1 MMYCGI
7 SNRDYFIIKVI
18 FSQYNIIVI
27 LFTLGR
33 QCCSEE
39 GILLRGGNLLW
50 GQKLLWDGSCSGKRN
65 AK

>member
-1 MMYCGI
+1 MMYYGI

-39 GILLRGGNLLW
+39 GINSGELLW
-50 GQKLLWDGSCSGKRN
+50 SRIGIEFALVLWGRN
-65 AK
+65 